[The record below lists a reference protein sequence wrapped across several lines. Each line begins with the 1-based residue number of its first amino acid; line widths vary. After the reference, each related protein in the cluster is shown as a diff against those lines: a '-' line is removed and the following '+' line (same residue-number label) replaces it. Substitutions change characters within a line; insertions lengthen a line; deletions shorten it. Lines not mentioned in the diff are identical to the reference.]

1 MFLKPIYS
9 LFVVFFFCMGCRQ
22 EIIVHNGPEPLKWTP
37 LLEGYD
43 PGAMLSVWSNG
54 PDNIWVAGGK
64 PGQSMALSFD
74 GTQWLQ
80 HDPGLERQLWW
91 VHAFEDGS
99 AFVVGNKGAVAR
111 YDGSQWEI
119 LDVNKPGTVFYGV
132 WGSSPDDLWIVGGP
146 VLIAQDGVEPEG
158 DVLMHFD
165 GQEWTQVDL
174 SHVERAFPEKER
186 ALFKVWGANDKD
198 VFVVG
203 EEGLTL
209 HYDGTDWVR
218 HDNPAG
224 DHTLFTVVGRDAS
237 DVYAIGGLGNF
248 VLMHWDG
255 SVWKDVPSPDYL
267 PTMAQGI
274 WTAPGEPLYIAGNQG
289 FTARMDSWG
298 KWVVGNGDE
307 VTDDLLHSICGD
319 GAGGV
324 LAAGGNLIVP
334 QPSLQGVLLLS
345 GRTMPKP

>member
-1 MFLKPIYS
+1 MW
-9 LFVVFFFCMGCRQ
+9 GCTE
-22 EIIVHNGPEPLKWTP
+22 EIIVHNGPPPLKWTP
-37 LLEGYD
+37 LLEKYE
-43 PGAMLSVWSNG
+43 PGAMLSIWSNG

-64 PGQSMALSFD
+64 PGESMALSFD
-74 GTQWLQ
+74 GVQWQ
-80 HDPGLERQLWW
+80 THDPGLERQLWW
-91 VHAFEDGS
+91 VHAFGDGT
-99 AFVVGNKGAVAR
+99 AYVVGNKGAVAR

-119 LDVNKPGTVFYGV
+119 VDVNKPGTVFYGV
-132 WGSSPDDLWIVGGP
+132 WGSSPDDVWIVGGP
-146 VLIAQDGVEPEG
+146 ILIASGEVQPEG

-165 GQEWTQVDL
+165 GETWSQVDL
-174 SHVERAFPEKER
+174 SDVERAFPEKER
-186 ALFKVWGANDKD
+186 ALFKVWGANEKD

-209 HYDGTDWVR
+209 HYDGQDWLR
-218 HDNPAG
+218 HENPAG
-224 DHTLFTVVGRDAS
+224 EQTLFTVVGRDAD

-255 SVWKDVPSPDYL
+255 ASWEDVPSPDYL

-298 KWVVGNGDE
+298 KWVIGNGDD
-307 VTDDLLHSICGD
+307 VTDNLLHSICGD

-345 GRTMPKP
+345 GRTMPAP